1 MTQSLNRQNLSL
13 DDQRSAQLDIYD
25 ANGRLDPIA
34 TAEANREIFQES
46 NTVKIPGSTAI
57 NVPAT
62 AAARVAAK
70 AAVLA
75 RRK

>member
-1 MTQSLNRQNLSL
+1 MTQSLNRQNLAVDEVRFQQVEL
-13 DDQRSAQLDIYD
+13 YD
-25 ANGRLDPIA
+25 ANGHFDQVA
-34 TAEANREIFQES
+34 SDAANREIFSEA
-46 NTVKIPGSTAI
+46 NTVKIPGSTVI

-62 AAARVAAK
+62 AAVRVAAK